1 MPQFDP
7 TWYASQIFWV
17 LVTFNV
23 LFFVVSRFV
32 APKIATTLDARKNKI
47 DGDLKAAEH
56 FKTEAEHA
64 LAEYQKALK
73 NAQIETLENFA
84 KAQEQIMQQV
94 KSKEADFDERLK
106 EKIAQ
111 NEATLAAE
119 KKQALAGMKNLARA
133 LTEDIVK
140 QLAGIE
146 ADSKDVKQ
154 KIAAIMEKSS

>member
-17 LVTFNV
+17 LVTFNI
-23 LFFVVSRFV
+23 LFFAVSRFV
-32 APKIATTLDARKNKI
+32 APKIAATLDARQNKI

-64 LAEYQKALK
+64 LAEYQKSLK
-73 NAQIETLENFA
+73 DAQLKAAENFA

-94 KSKEADFDERLK
+94 KSKEADFDGRLK

-111 NEATLAAE
+111 NEADLAAE

-133 LTEDIVK
+133 LTEDIVR
-140 QLAGIE
+140 QLADVE
-146 ADSKDVKQ
+146 VDSKDVKQ
-154 KIAAIMEKSS
+154 IIAAIMEKSS